1 MFVISFGNKKADQP
15 ISPIIPRNVVEET
28 IKSLNLL
35 FPMDDPATEILL
47 HRRGQTFHRDV
58 PFATRRTLNVLDFD
72 VWRDKLLE
80 LHEEVF
86 LSPPA
91 SWAQLRKDRR
101 NPQQFWTFWIALFIL
116 ALTIVSTFASVL
128 QTVYSVLAYYK

>member
-35 FPMDDPATEILL
+35 FPMDDPA
-47 HRRGQTFHRDV
+47 
-58 PFATRRTLNVLDFD
+58 TLNVLDFD